1 MQKRLI
7 EYDLPLA
14 DIAEESASEYIFC
27 LACKLKRPQL

>member
-14 DIAEESASEYIFC
+14 GISKQTERQANYLGPNVVC
-27 LACKLKRPQL
+27 